1 MKRIHIFLIFISV
14 AFTTNAQYVIKGK
27 IVDDSNMIIPFANI
41 MLYEEGENAPV
52 FAIPINE
59 DGTYFFENVVIGSY
73 QVEVSSLGFKTKKSS
88 VFEVLETKKEYVF
101 NFTLEMDQLDEVV
114 ITSKKPRIKQTAEKL
129 VLDVGNSEM
138 INSNLEDVVK
148 KIPGVLVSNGTL
160 SYAGQSNI
168 RILINGKSTDYI
180 DVATLLRELPVDNI
194 ARVELIQQPGAE
206 FDAAGSGPLINIIL
220 KKNVKLGTHGT
231 IKSAVGYDNDWLYV
245 NSASI
250 ASYKNKINWQASA
263 GYSQNAWREDLQIIR
278 KVEDQAYDQTSISPY
293 DPAILRLSAGLDYY
307 ISKKQSI
314 GFSFRRNQS
323 DSDRVTSNT
332 TIISNPSNSQELLT
346 DNSFDK
352 NWRFYVINPYY
363 EYEDDKNKLVLDFNY
378 VGHTSK
384 DENNLFQTVESS
396 IDYNDQRYFQNS
408 DYSIRTYKGDYK
420 RELSKNI
427 TWSLG
432 TKFSSINSDSDLKS
446 LEKNDLGVFENNAG
460 QTNQFVIDETIL
472 ALYSKLAINYNKW
485 NLSAGLRWE
494 ESKTQGTS
502 ITLDETT
509 ERNISKLFPSASI
522 SRDITS
528 SIGASVAYSYRINRP
543 VYSSLN
549 SFVYYYDPFTFEA
562 GNPQLKPSFT
572 NSFQFNLT
580 YDEQPFFTVSYR
592 KTTDALFQILSQN
605 DVTGDASRTMI
616 NIASNE
622 NWGFRAFAPLNFA
635 EGLDGFTGII
645 ANHNRYSSKE
655 LLPELALSKWGFT
668 WYTSAEYKL
677 PWGINSELSGHY
689 TSGGL
694 QGQIEYEWLAGL
706 DIALSRTFF
715 NDRLKV
721 NFELDT
727 ILGRKF
733 FGEINYNNINAE
745 IVSDWSRRN
754 VYLQFIYS
762 FGSKFG
768 KKKKRAEASGQ
779 EMDRID
785 TKN

>member
-1 MKRIHIFLIFISV
+1 MKGIQVFLIFISV
-14 AFTTNAQYVIKGK
+14 AFTTNAQYSIKGK
-27 IVDDSNMIIPFANI
+27 IVDDSNKIIPFANVL
-41 MLYEEGENAPV
+41 LYEEGENAPV
-52 FAIPINE
+52 VAIPANE
-59 DGTYFFENVVIGSY
+59 DGTYLFENIAKGSY
-73 QVEVSSLGFKTKKSS
+73 LIEVSSLGFKTKKSP
-88 VFEVLETKKEYVF
+88 VFKVLDTKKEYIF
-101 NFTLEMDQLDEVV
+101 DFILEVDQLDEVV
-114 ITSKKPRIKQTAEKL
+114 VTSKKPTIKQTAEKL
-129 VLDVGNSEM
+129 VLDVENSEM
-138 INSNLEDVVK
+138 INSNLGDVVK
-148 KIPGVLVSNGTL
+148 KIPGVLARNGSL

-168 RILINGKSTDYI
+168 RVLINGKSTDYM
-180 DVATLLRELPVDNI
+180 DVETLLRELPVDNI
-194 ARVELIQQPGAE
+194 AKVELIQQPGAE

-231 IKSAVGYDNDWLYV
+231 IKSVVGYDNDWLYS
-245 NSASI
+245 NSVSV
-250 ASYKNKINWQASA
+250 ASYKNKINWQASV

-278 KVEDQAYDQTSISPY
+278 KVNDQTYDQTSISPY

-307 ISKKQSI
+307 MSKNQSI
-314 GFSFRRNQS
+314 GFSIRRNQS
-323 DSDRVTSNT
+323 DSDRVTANT
-332 TIISNPSNSQELLT
+332 TTISNPSSSQVLLT

-363 EYEDDKNKLVLDFNY
+363 EYEDDRNKLVLDFNY
-378 VGHTSK
+378 VDHTSVN
-384 DENNLFQTVESS
+384 ENNLFKTAESPV
-396 IDYNDQRYFQNS
+396 DYNDQRYFQNS
-408 DYSIRTYKGDYK
+408 AYSIRTYKGDYK
-420 RELSKNI
+420 RELGKHI

-432 TKFSSINSDSDLKS
+432 TKFSSIDSDSDLQS
-446 LEKNDLGVFENNAG
+446 LEKNDLGIFENNAG

-472 ALYSKLAINYNKW
+472 ALYSKLAMNYNKW

-494 ESKTQGTS
+494 ESRTRGTS
-502 ITLDETT
+502 VTLDETT

-522 SRDITS
+522 NREITS

-562 GNPQLKPSFT
+562 GNPSLKPSFT
-572 NSFQFNLT
+572 NSVQFNLT

-592 KTTDALFQILSQN
+592 KTADALFQILNQN
-605 DVTGDASRTMI
+605 DSTGDASRIMI

-622 NWGFRAFAPLNFA
+622 NWGFRAFAPLSFA

-655 LLPELALSKWGFT
+655 LLPELDLSKWSFT

-677 PWGINSELSGHY
+677 PWGINSELSGYY

-694 QGQIEYEWLAGL
+694 EGQIDYEWLAGL
-706 DIALSRTFF
+706 DIALSKTFF

-721 NFELDT
+721 NFEFEE
-727 ILGRKF
+727 ILTKKF
-733 FGEINYNNINAE
+733 FGAINYDNINAE

-754 VYLQFIYS
+754 VYLQCIYS

-768 KKKKRAEASGQ
+768 KKKKRAEVSEQ